1 MATIA
6 GLTGIFYAP
15 LHRTASLGLRR
26 TRPAVTLYRCLP
38 TNSHAFNPPCRQV
51 LRNASTKRAM
61 FIGSLPIDKRLERY
75 TPYEF
80 TSDLSHLSKGD
91 RAAIKPLVKAAK
103 QIDQIYFRQA
113 WSGNEQLRKKLE
125 GLGDEKLLTLFKMYK
140 GPWVSSP
147 DLD

>member
-1 MATIA
+1 
-6 GLTGIFYAP
+6 
-15 LHRTASLGLRR
+15 
-26 TRPAVTLYRCLP
+26 
-38 TNSHAFNPPCRQV
+38 
-51 LRNASTKRAM
+51 M

-147 DLD
+147 DLDWVQMLCANHLT